1 MAFKITLTKPQGA
14 SSVTGMLLVEMMVA
28 LAIGALLVLVLC
40 ALSLYSSY
48 SFLSLANYVDL
59 DRFNR
64 NAMDTITK
72 EIRQANKVT
81 AFTTNSI
88 TFEDYDGLPLT
99 YTYSPG
105 AKTLTRSKNGG
116 SNLVM
121 TYCDSLDFTIAQRN
135 PVAGSYDVYP
145 VATAGTAKVV
155 NVTWKCSHTI
165 LGRVAN
171 TENVQTARIVIRK
184 QGT

>member
-1 MAFKITLTKPQGA
+1 MVFKITSTKLRAP
-14 SSVTGMLLVEMMVA
+14 SSVTGMLLVEMLVA
-28 LAIGALLVLVLC
+28 LALGSLLVLVLC
-40 ALSLYSSY
+40 ALSYYSSY
-48 SFLSLANYVDL
+48 SFVSLANYVDL

-64 NAMDTITK
+64 NAMDTMTK
-72 EIRQANKVT
+72 EMRQTKKVT

-88 TFEDYDGLPLT
+88 TFEDYDGLALT

-105 AKTLTRSKNGG
+105 AKTLTRIKDG
-116 SNLVM
+116 SPKVVM
-121 TYCDSLDFTIAQRN
+121 TYCDSLYFTINQRN
-135 PVAGSYDVYP
+135 PVGGSYDVYP

-155 NVTWKCSHTI
+155 NVTWRCSHTV